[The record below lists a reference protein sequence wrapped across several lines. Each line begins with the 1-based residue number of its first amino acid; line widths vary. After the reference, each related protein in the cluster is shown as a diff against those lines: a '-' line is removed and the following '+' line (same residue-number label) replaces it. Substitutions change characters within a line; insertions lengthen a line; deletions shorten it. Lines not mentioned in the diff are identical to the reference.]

1 MANRCQI
8 EISIPITEIP
18 DKEERSEYQALYDA
32 EKRWESLPGI
42 NAPFGKEYEEFMASQ
57 PGVPTNTHDPESLG
71 KLSISASFYNID
83 GHLWVHPYI
92 YKYGDG
98 LTYHL
103 GKSQITR
110 VAMDWSFKH
119 SFPWWA
125 QIGFADGEKQFGIIE
140 SNEPDHR
147 GWLCWK
153 SEVTKI
159 LENLEYAIKAH
170 ETFPV
175 SNQAKEWLG
184 VYSDLD
190 KLTDIY
196 GWFGKVN
203 RVSNKAVAVLNWSEV
218 GYNVMHYEHIKNNNE
233 PNEIM
238 DTVKQMASD
247 IKQLE
252 SGKLSF
258 VKFRKKYALSPDK
271 FVSATSKDPFEGEIF
286 PW

>member
-8 EISIPITEIP
+8 EISVPINEIP
-18 DKEERSEYQALYDA
+18 DKKERSEYLALYEA
-32 EKRWESLPGI
+32 EKRWESLPGR

-57 PGVPTNTHDPESLG
+57 PGIPTNAYDQESLG
-71 KLSISASFYNID
+71 KVTIGASFKELGED
-83 GHLWVHPYI
+83 LWVHPYI

-98 LTYHL
+98 LTYYL
-103 GKSQITR
+103 GRNQITR
-110 VAMDWSFKH
+110 VPMDWSFKH

-125 QIGFADGEKQFGIIE
+125 QIGFANGEKLFGIIE
-140 SNEPDHR
+140 NNEPDHR
-147 GWLCWK
+147 GWLCWRL
-153 SEVTKI
+153 EVKEI
-159 LENLEYAIKAH
+159 LKNLKYAIKIH

-175 SNQAKEWLG
+175 GNQAKEWLA

-190 KLTDIY
+190 RLTEIY
-196 GWFGKVN
+196 GWFGRVN
-203 RVSNKAVAVLNWSEV
+203 KVSNKAVALLNWSEV
-218 GYNVMHYEHIKNNNE
+218 GYNVMSYEHIKNNNE

-238 DTVKQMASD
+238 NTVKQMESD
-247 IKQLE
+247 TKHLE

-258 VKFRKKYALSPDK
+258 VKFRKKYAISPDK